1 LFSSS
6 LCLTSIISFLYFYS
20 FHLRLL
26 PIPCIHNITIAA
38 ATFFH
43 RLHPS
48 MCVHQWINVKLETS
62 KLSPNELSCCIKE
75 IIHFHWWYWWMDDCR
90 NEKIFLLYGETE
102 TKKTCRH
109 DFRDFQSYFEEFLWK
124 FFLSMTFDFHFDDS
138 AFHCLNLSI
147 DESSFFIILYSIGIV
162 FTWIIKQLT
171 ILAEAR
177 NKKITIS
184 FVHRLMSR

>member
-1 LFSSS
+1 MFSSS

-26 PIPCIHNITIAA
+26 PIPCIHNITTA
-38 ATFFH
+38 ATSFH

-62 KLSPNELSCCIKE
+62 KLSPNELSCCIKK

-102 TKKTCRH
+102 TKKKH
-109 DFRDFQSYFEEFLWK
+109 
-124 FFLSMTFDFHFDDS
+124 
-138 AFHCLNLSI
+138 A
-147 DESSFFIILYSIGIV
+147 G
-162 FTWIIKQLT
+162 
-171 ILAEAR
+171 
-177 NKKITIS
+177 TIS
-184 FVHRLMSR
+184 AISSHILKNFYESFSSQWHSTSILMILHFIA

>member
-1 LFSSS
+1 MFSSS

-26 PIPCIHNITIAA
+26 PIPCIHNITTA
-38 ATFFH
+38 ATSFH

-62 KLSPNELSCCIKE
+62 KLSPNELSCCIKK

-102 TKKTCRH
+102 TKKNMQARFPRFPVIFWRIFMKVFPLNDIRLPFWWFCISLLKFVH
-109 DFRDFQSYFEEFLWK
+109 WWIK
-124 FFLSMTFDFHFDDS
+124 FFLYYIIFHRYRIYLNYKTVNHFDRS
-138 AFHCLNLSI
+138 
-147 DESSFFIILYSIGIV
+147 
-162 FTWIIKQLT
+162 
-171 ILAEAR
+171 
-177 NKKITIS
+177 KK
-184 FVHRLMSR
+184 